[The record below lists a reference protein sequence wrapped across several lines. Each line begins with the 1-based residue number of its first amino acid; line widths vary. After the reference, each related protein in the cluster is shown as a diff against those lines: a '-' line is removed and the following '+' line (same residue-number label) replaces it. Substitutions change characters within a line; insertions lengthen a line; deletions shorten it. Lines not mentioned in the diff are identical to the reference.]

1 LLDIGQ
7 LEAFFL
13 VFLRSLAF
21 MMAGPLYTLRGLPSL
36 VKIGFALIL
45 AVVVFPLVEV
55 RDFQDTWMY
64 CVACLGETVT
74 GLLLGTAVTMIIN
87 SIKMAGQLIDFQIGY
102 SMANLVDPA
111 TGTSTTLLGQYLYLL
126 GLMFFLM
133 VDGHYTLIA
142 ALFGSYQL
150 VPLGMASLGEGAA
163 VSFMHIFAKT
173 FVYALQ
179 VAAPIIAVLLIADLA
194 LGFLTR
200 TTPQINVFLTGFP
213 VKMIVGLLTLSFLI
227 PVLGAVFNSIFNT
240 MESDLY
246 LLMRELVLNGR

>member
-1 LLDIGQ
+1 LLETGQ

-13 VFLRSLAF
+13 VFLRSAAF
-21 MMAGPLYTLRGLPSL
+21 MMAGPLYTLKGLPSL

-45 AVVVFPLVEV
+45 AVVVFPIVEV
-55 RDFQDTWMY
+55 RLFEDTWMY
-64 CVACLGETVT
+64 WLAALGEIGA
-74 GLLLGTAVTMIIN
+74 GLLLGAAVTMIIN
-87 SIKMAGQLIDFQIGY
+87 SIRMAGQFIDFQIGY

-126 GLMFFLM
+126 GLIFFLM

-150 VPLGMASLGEGAA
+150 VPLGMANLGGGAA
-163 VSFMHIFAKT
+163 VGIMQIFAKT

-179 VAAPIIAVLLIADLA
+179 VAAPIIAILLIADLS

-227 PVLGAVFNSIFNT
+227 PLFGAVFNSIFNT
-240 MESDLY
+240 IERDLY
-246 LLMRELVLNGR
+246 LLMRQLVFNGR

>member
-1 LLDIGQ
+1 
-7 LEAFFL
+7 
-13 VFLRSLAF
+13 
-21 MMAGPLYTLRGLPSL
+21 MMAGPLYTLKGLPSL

-45 AVVVFPLVEV
+45 AVVVFPIVEV
-55 RDFQDTWMY
+55 RLFEDTWMY
-64 CVACLGETVT
+64 WLAALGEIGA
-74 GLLLGTAVTMIIN
+74 GLLLGAAVTMIIN
-87 SIKMAGQLIDFQIGY
+87 SIRMAGQFIDFQIGY

-126 GLMFFLM
+126 GLIFFLM

-150 VPLGMASLGEGAA
+150 VPLGMANLGGGAA
-163 VSFMHIFAKT
+163 VGIMQIFAKT

-179 VAAPIIAVLLIADLA
+179 VAAPIIAILLIADLS

-227 PVLGAVFNSIFNT
+227 PLFGAVFNSIFNT
-240 MESDLY
+240 IERDLY
-246 LLMRELVLNGR
+246 LLMRELVFNGR

>member
-1 LLDIGQ
+1 MLETGQ

-13 VFLRSLAF
+13 VFLRSAAF
-21 MMAGPLYTLRGLPSL
+21 MMAGPLYTLKGLPSL

-45 AVVVFPLVEV
+45 AVVVFPIVEV
-55 RDFQDTWMY
+55 RLFEDTWMY
-64 CVACLGETVT
+64 WLAALGEIGA
-74 GLLLGTAVTMIIN
+74 GLLLGAAVTMIIN
-87 SIKMAGQLIDFQIGY
+87 SIRMAGQFIDFQIGY

-126 GLMFFLM
+126 GLIFFLM

-150 VPLGMASLGEGAA
+150 VPLGMANLGGGAA
-163 VSFMHIFAKT
+163 VGIMQIFAKT

-179 VAAPIIAVLLIADLA
+179 VAAPIIAILLIADLS

-227 PVLGAVFNSIFNT
+227 PLFGAVFNSIFNT
-240 MESDLY
+240 IERDLY
-246 LLMRELVLNGR
+246 LLMRELVFNGR